1 MGTDGEGRKDV
12 DREGLKKAAR
22 LAAAM
27 PPADRERVIAQLP
40 GEIARA
46 LRAELS
52 GLTAG
57 ERADEALQSDFLT
70 AWRTPKAAPARSSAQ
85 TPAEPRNAE
94 EKRLDEQRRQEY
106 LDRLL
111 ADGFDDD
118 LDDVLDG
125 GLNDNQTLD
134 GQTFDGP
141 ALDEQTTGA
150 QTTDTPADD
159 TPADNDEDEILYRID
174 PAQQE
179 EHVPRFTPAPIPIR
193 REEDSPAEQPAPIKR
208 PRRRLTIGWKIG
220 PGEPAASKEKGADEP
235 AMPWGGDT
243 PSLPREEIL
252 AQCRRAAGERPQ
264 TIAAWLR
271 PLSREEAEE
280 YLRCFPEE
288 QRAEIRRRLERLDG
302 VDLSI
307 GELLGRHLGWPGA
320 MGKEVLPR

>member
-1 MGTDGEGRKDV
+1 MGTDGEGRKGV

-57 ERADEALQSDFLT
+57 DRADEALQSDFLT
-70 AWRTPKAAPARSSAQ
+70 AWRTPKAAPARPSAE

-125 GLNDNQTLD
+125 GLDDNQTLD

-141 ALDEQTTGA
+141 ALDE

-220 PGEPAASKEKGADEP
+220 PSEPAASKEKGADEP

-243 PSLPREEIL
+243 PSLSREEIL